1 MQLSK
6 QTIPTI
12 RSELSLPKAA
22 VFNLPEKVLQFGTGV
37 FIRGLIDYF
46 IDKANNAG
54 IFNGRVVMVKST
66 DAGDIRDFT
75 EQDCLYTLL
84 MKSVED
90 GVEVD
95 EKVICAAVSRV
106 LEAKNEWG
114 RVLACAANPELKII
128 ISNTTETG
136 IVLEQD
142 DKVDADPPASFPG
155 KLLAFLLQR
164 FHALGGTKE
173 SGLVILPTELIP
185 GNGMLLKQI
194 VNDLAHRN
202 KLPLA
207 FIEWLNTA
215 NEFCNTLVDRIVPGK
230 LPAAEQRLVEAELG
244 YRDKGMIMAESFGLW
259 AIETSSPRTREV
271 LSFSKAHE
279 GIHVVDDISKFREL
293 KLRLLNGSHN
303 LSCAVGYLS
312 GFETVKEA
320 MVDEGF
326 NGWMEG
332 LILEEIAGAIVGT
345 AGIEPED
352 ARDFGTRVLSRY
364 RNPFISFKWLDIC
377 VEDTSKLRIRA
388 VPVVLQYYRKYGEVG
403 ERIAMGF
410 AAYILF
416 MKGGSK
422 YAIVDEQ
429 AGVMQEKWERYS
441 GGPELVKSVL
451 EDERLWGVDLYALNG
466 FGEKVSG
473 CLESLLLSD
482 VKK

>member
-6 QTIPTI
+6 QTIYSI
-12 RSELSLPKAA
+12 KSKVSVPKTT

-84 MKSVED
+84 MKSVDD

-95 EKVICAAVSRV
+95 EKTICAAVSRV
-106 LEAKNEWG
+106 LDAKKEWG

-164 FHALGGTKE
+164 YYAFGGTKE

-185 GNGMLLKQI
+185 GNGTLLKRI

-207 FIEWLNTA
+207 FI
-215 NEFCNTLVDRIVPGK
+215 
-230 LPAAEQRLVEAELG
+230 
-244 YRDKGMIMAESFGLW
+244 
-259 AIETSSPRTREV
+259 
-271 LSFSKAHE
+271 
-279 GIHVVDDISKFREL
+279 
-293 KLRLLNGSHN
+293 
-303 LSCAVGYLS
+303 
-312 GFETVKEA
+312 
-320 MVDEGF
+320 
-326 NGWMEG
+326 
-332 LILEEIAGAIVGT
+332 
-345 AGIEPED
+345 
-352 ARDFGTRVLSRY
+352 
-364 RNPFISFKWLDIC
+364 
-377 VEDTSKLRIRA
+377 
-388 VPVVLQYYRKYGEVG
+388 
-403 ERIAMGF
+403 
-410 AAYILF
+410 
-416 MKGGSK
+416 
-422 YAIVDEQ
+422 
-429 AGVMQEKWERYS
+429 
-441 GGPELVKSVL
+441 
-451 EDERLWGVDLYALNG
+451 
-466 FGEKVSG
+466 
-473 CLESLLLSD
+473 
-482 VKK
+482 